1 MNGATRPQPALPQRG
16 RETTGLRAL
25 PKRRGELSGLSVV
38 QWSAVTQMELSQ
50 VLMVQSAGE
59 LEVVVPAIDD
69 DGWDAKVHLRG
80 EFGSELTV
88 QAKCTGNLLVR
99 ESRAPDLKIHFKL
112 PRRRIS
118 RLRSR
123 PAEPIPRNGSP
134 SSRLRPGRPASSAS
148 CGARPNGT

>member
-1 MNGATRPQPALPQRG
+1 MAQRAPSLPSPNRG

-50 VLMVQSAGE
+50 VLMVRSAGE

-88 QAKCTGNLLVR
+88 QAKCTGHLLVR
-99 ESRAPDLKIHFKL
+99 ESRAP
-112 PRRRIS
+112 
-118 RLRSR
+118 RSKDSLQAAAA
-123 PAEPIPRNGSP
+123 PDPEPSTV
-134 SSRLRPGRPASSAS
+134 LVLHCAFRPGAD
-148 CGARPNGT
+148 